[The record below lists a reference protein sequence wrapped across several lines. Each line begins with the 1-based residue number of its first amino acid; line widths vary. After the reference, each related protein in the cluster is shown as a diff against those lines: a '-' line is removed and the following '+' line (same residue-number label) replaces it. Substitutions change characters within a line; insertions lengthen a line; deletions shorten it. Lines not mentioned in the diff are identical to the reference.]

1 VEAVQVTDSF
11 LTTTRTKKILEDD
24 PHLKQKWTSMI
35 PMGRMGN
42 PEDLMGTV
50 VYLASD
56 ASRYVTGADLRVDG
70 GYTVT

>member
-1 VEAVQVTDSF
+1 
-11 LTTTRTKKILEDD
+11 
-24 PHLKQKWTSMI
+24 MI

-50 VYLASD
+50 VFLASD

-70 GYTVT
+70 GYTLT

>member
-1 VEAVQVTDSF
+1 LVGGVGGADGG
-11 LTTTRTKKILEDD
+11 RTKRILDD
-24 PHLKQKWTSMI
+24 APDLKERWTSMI

-50 VYLASD
+50 VFLASD

-70 GYTVT
+70 GYTLI